1 MVISQHILVY
11 SDDPGIGGSARYD
24 HSILCGLAASGYQV
38 SYVNSLISNPMI
50 TCQKE
55 LGIQHW
61 WLDFNTVNEFGRTLT
76 NPSDAQ
82 RILSSAKPDI
92 VVFSDACPLSNFAAK
107 QVAIKLRIPYITVV
121 GFAAPYLAERF
132 TDYLDEV
139 AHHYEQAKFVLA
151 IASETLNLLHELFRL
166 PKDKGEVI
174 YWGRP
179 SEYFETPKAATRQRL
194 RQEFDIPLNAVVCFT
209 AARLDPR
216 KGFEYQIEAIKQLHQ
231 SSVWSKLYF
240 VWAGFGAL
248 ETQLRETVKELGVD
262 TQVKILGQRWDI
274 SDWMDAA
281 DIFILPSLLES
292 LGLAIIE
299 AMAKGLPVIASAV
312 GGIPEVLGDTGKL
325 LPDPKIDSQGTVR
338 ELVKTVSA
346 WCANSKLRRSI
357 GQSCKKRAENMFRE
371 EQMVT
376 NTIEVIERALLPI
389 RDYVSPGLSIIMPD
403 KCFPNMIVADPKT
416 CPWPY
421 QRQGIP
427 HNWYVD
433 RRFPDV
439 GFQNRDEA
447 HILYNTALKFKGK
460 RALEIGCFMG
470 WSTCHLALGGVEL
483 DVIDPLLGRADFYES
498 VSNSLQCAG
507 VLNSVNLIAGFS
519 PQKVEELA
527 TQLQRRWALIF
538 IDGEHAAPG
547 PIQDAIVA
555 NKVAEADA
563 IVLFHDLPSPDVA
576 QGLDYLRQ
584 NGWNTMVYQT
594 MQIMGVAWRGNVEP
608 VKHIPDPKVKWHLP
622 EHIKHYSVSG
632 ISPQFL
638 TGLSSYVE
646 QYQKDSSEQS
656 VLADLRQTRKNI
668 AELWLNTADVL
679 LESVYLSDIGKG
691 HQLILGSGICNQ
703 PLTKSEQTFVG
714 DLVTIISSKGFD
726 NPKAIQCVLAGMLY
740 VNAYHLCLPHDLP
753 RIPHWLLNDY
763 LKFILNCRPYFQE
776 IGEADSYCQYMQEI
790 VNYLH
795 ISIFTNPTSDL
806 WRNVASQ
813 FLQITYL
820 IPIYFNEVNLKD
832 LYIKRS
838 EIIELALK
846 EEGREID
853 WEFADNSLT
862 RKKIRL
868 GILASHFMPAAETFA
883 SLPVYEYINRDF
895 EVILY
900 SLISYGHPLEE
911 YCQSCANSF
920 KLLPN
925 NLTEQVNLIR
935 EDDLDILF
943 IATNVTAVTNQIYLL
958 ALHRMAR
965 IQVTSV
971 ASVVTTGIRN
981 IDYYISGNLT
991 ESFEDA
997 EQHYQEELLKL
1008 DGSAHCFSY
1017 GNEPNL
1023 PSTKVNRESIGIAE
1037 DAVVFISGA
1046 NLFKIIPELR
1056 NTWAKIVA
1064 AVPNSVLVLYPFGPN
1079 WSTSYPKQVFI
1090 ESLNA
1095 AFLQYGAD
1103 PDSLLI
1109 LDPIPVPN
1117 RNDIKE
1123 YLKLADIYLDSYP
1136 FSGTTSVIDPL
1147 EVALPAVAR
1156 QGSCFRSAMGV
1167 ALLQQLGIRDLVA
1180 DSEESYIQ
1188 LAIALGINLEL
1199 RQQISDRIEQNM
1211 QGNPGFLDSRSYSA
1225 KVGFLFQ
1232 EIFLKYQTNAIAK
1245 QLNLRELN
1253 FIIFPDWNQSE
1264 DLLLQDLG
1272 NVIQYLATHPDKSKI
1287 TLLVDSSSF
1296 SDEDANL
1303 ALSSVAMNLL
1313 MEEDLDVSDG
1323 PEISLIAQLSEI
1335 QWSVLMHRLY
1345 GRIVLENENREA
1357 IAQAKTENI
1366 PTFELD
1372 NFTRYSIAENS

>member
-1 MVISQHILVY
+1 MVISQHILLY

-24 HSILCGLAASGYQV
+24 HSILCGLATSRYQV
-38 SYVNSLISNPMI
+38 SYVNSETSSPMI
-50 TCQKE
+50 TCQKK
-55 LGIQHW
+55 LGIQHLS
-61 WLDFNTVNEFGRTLT
+61 LDFNTVNEFGRTLT

-82 RILSSAKPDI
+82 RILSSAKPDLI
-92 VVFSDACPLSNFAAK
+92 VFSDACPLSNFAAK
-107 QVAIKLRIPYITVV
+107 QVAIQLRIPYITVV

-132 TDYLDEV
+132 TDYLEEV
-139 AHHYEQAKFVLA
+139 AHHYEEAKFVLA
-151 IASETLNLLHELFRL
+151 IATETLNLLHELFRL

-240 VWAGFGAL
+240 VWAGFGDL
-248 ETQLRETVKELGVD
+248 ETQLRETVKQLGVD
-262 TQVKILGQRWDI
+262 TQVIILGQRWDI

-281 DIFILPSLLES
+281 DIFILPSVLES

-325 LPDPKIDSQGTVR
+325 LPDPKIDPQATVR
-338 ELVKTVSA
+338 DLVKTISD
-346 WCANSKLRRSI
+346 WCASSKLRLSI
-357 GQSCKKRAENMFRE
+357 GQYCKKRAENMFRE
-371 EQMVT
+371 EQMVK
-376 NTIEVIERALLPI
+376 NTIEVIERALLPA
-389 RDYVSPGLSIIMPD
+389 RDYVSPGLSIIIPD
-403 KCFPNMIVADPKT
+403 RCFPNKIVADPKT

-433 RRFPDV
+433 KRFPDV

-447 HILYNTALKFKGK
+447 HILYNTALKFQGK

-519 PQKVEELA
+519 PQKVEEL
-527 TQLQRRWALIF
+527 TIQLQRRWSLIF

-547 PIQDAIVA
+547 PLQDAIVA

-576 QGLDYLRQ
+576 QGLDYLGQ
-584 NGWNTMVYQT
+584 HGWNTMVYQT

-622 EHIKHYSVSG
+622 EHIKHYAVSG
-632 ISPQFL
+632 RTPQFL
-638 TGLSSYVE
+638 TRLSSYIE
-646 QYQKDSSEQS
+646 QYQKNTSEKS
-656 VLADLRQTRKNI
+656 VLSELRQARKNI
-668 AELWLNTADVL
+668 AELWIHTADVL
-679 LESVYLSDIGKG
+679 LESVYASDIGKAY
-691 HQLILGSGICNQ
+691 QLLLNSGIRNE
-703 PLTKSEQTFVG
+703 PLTESEQNFVNYI
-714 DLVTIISSKGFD
+714 VSTISSQELED
-726 NPKAIQCVLAGMLY
+726 SQSVRYLLAQMLY
-740 VNAYHLCLPHDLP
+740 SNAYHVSLSDSIEQ
-753 RIPHWLLNDY
+753 IPHWLLNDY
-763 LKFILNCRPYFQE
+763 LKFILNATPYFKKV
-776 IGEADSYCQYMQEI
+776 GEADTYCKYMQKK

-795 ISIFTNPTSDL
+795 KYIFENKNSDF
-806 WRNVASQ
+806 WRNVAIQ
-813 FLQITYL
+813 FLQSTSF
-820 IPIYFNEVNLKD
+820 IPIYFNESNLKQI
-832 LYIKRS
+832 YVKRS
-838 EIIELALK
+838 EIVEFALK
-846 EEGREID
+846 QEGQEID
-853 WEFADNSLT
+853 WEFDHLSLS

-868 GILASHFMPAAETFA
+868 GILASHFTSAAETFA
-883 SLPVYEYINRDF
+883 SLPVYEYISRDF

-900 SLISYGHPLEE
+900 SLISNGYPLEE

-920 KLLPN
+920 KLLPQ
-925 NLTEQVNLIR
+925 NLNEQVNLIR

-981 IDYYISGNLT
+981 IDYYISGKLT

-997 EQHYQEELLKL
+997 EQHYQEKLLKL

-1023 PSTKVNRESIGIAE
+1023 TSTKVNRESIGISE

-1079 WSTSYPKQVFI
+1079 WSNYYPKQVFI

-1095 AFLQYGAD
+1095 AFLEHGAD
-1103 PDSLLI
+1103 QDSLLI
-1109 LDPIPVPN
+1109 LDPTPVPN
-1117 RNDIKE
+1117 RNEIKE
-1123 YLKLADIYLDSYP
+1123 YLKLADIYLDSHP

-1147 EVALPAVAR
+1147 EVGLPVVAR
-1156 QGSCFRSAMGV
+1156 NGTCFRSAMGA
-1167 ALLQQLGIRDLVA
+1167 ALVQQLGIPDLVA
-1180 DSEESYIQ
+1180 ESEESYIQ
-1188 LAIALGINLEL
+1188 LAIALGTNPEF
-1199 RQQISDRIEQNM
+1199 RYQKSAQIKQKM
-1211 QGNPGFLDSRSYSA
+1211 QENPGFLDTHSYSTEI
-1225 KVGFLFQ
+1225 GRLFQ
-1232 EIFLKYQTNAIAK
+1232 EIFRKYQSNALTTR
-1245 QLNLRELN
+1245 LNLRDINL
-1253 FIIFPDWNQSE
+1253 IIFPDWSQPE
-1264 DLLLQDLG
+1264 ELLLPGLASA
-1272 NVIQYLATHPDKSKI
+1272 IAAIATHPDKSKM
-1287 TLLVDSSSF
+1287 TLLVDSSNI

-1303 ALSSVAMNLL
+1303 ALSSVVMNLL

-1323 PEISLIAQLSEI
+1323 SEISLIGQLSEI
-1335 QWSVLMHRLY
+1335 QWSVLIPRLH

-1357 IAQAKTENI
+1357 VAQAK
-1366 PTFELD
+1366 
-1372 NFTRYSIAENS
+1372 AENLALLLIDSL